1 MSYHWLDFD
10 TKKAVVFDGQR
21 TLLPVDMVLPGQEI
35 EVDVKIKSPAEQGNY
50 ILQIDMVHEGKT
62 WFSYQGVPPL
72 EKYVSVNIEYA
83 AIYDDSGTTPKE
95 LSPGQQFTTYVTV
108 TNNGYMTWENNIRAR
123 VDLGV
128 HWYNRDTREVVIF
141 DADSGELPYNVGRN
155 DSATVKMIITAP
167 DKPGRYV
174 LAYDLIHETVTWF
187 SQQGVI
193 PLEVDV
199 NIGVTLDL
207 SLVKK
212 TSVVIYNGAGIKGA
226 AAEFQEYLEKY
237 GFKIKD
243 IANAKSYDFDK
254 TLILYKSN
262 KLTNA
267 EQLALIL
274 NSYKMEQYSDNW
286 KNYYSSANIIVILGK
301 DYKDNIKW

>member
-1 MSYHWLDFD
+1 
-10 TKKAVVFDGQR
+10 
-21 TLLPVDMVLPGQEI
+21 
-35 EVDVKIKSPAEQGNY
+35 
-50 ILQIDMVHEGKT
+50 
-62 WFSYQGVPPL
+62 
-72 EKYVSVNIEYA
+72 
-83 AIYDDSGTTPKE
+83 
-95 LSPGQQFTTYVTV
+95 
-108 TNNGYMTWENNIRAR
+108 MTWENNIRAR